1 MSRGLRILLGVLGV
15 ILVLAA
21 VLAIAITVM
30 IRRPFPK
37 TDGRVE
43 LDGLSAEVTVIRDEM
58 GIPHIYAENEKDLY
72 FAQGYVH
79 AQDRFWQMEFWRHI
93 GQGRISEIAGEATI
107 NSDKFIRTMG
117 WPRMAQDSLDYL
129 TETEPEFIELLE
141 AYSAG
146 VNAYIA
152 DNEGALSVNQ
162 TVLGL
167 VNEPWEIEPWTPLN
181 TIAWGVVMSDD
192 LSGNWDEEL
201 DRARLIRELGQADVE
216 TLLPLF
222 PYADR
227 PVIAPT
233 SEQTGD
239 LDEESRL
246 NQPATDIDW
255 GRVNLDL
262 VAAPPPDGFA
272 FGAADFVGSNNWV
285 VSGEHTESGLPLLAN
300 DPHLGI
306 QMPSIWYQVGL

>member
-117 WPRMAQDSLDYL
+117 WPR
-129 TETEPEFIELLE
+129 
-141 AYSAG
+141 
-146 VNAYIA
+146 
-152 DNEGALSVNQ
+152 
-162 TVLGL
+162 
-167 VNEPWEIEPWTPLN
+167 
-181 TIAWGVVMSDD
+181 
-192 LSGNWDEEL
+192 
-201 DRARLIRELGQADVE
+201 
-216 TLLPLF
+216 
-222 PYADR
+222 
-227 PVIAPT
+227 
-233 SEQTGD
+233 
-239 LDEESRL
+239 
-246 NQPATDIDW
+246 
-255 GRVNLDL
+255 
-262 VAAPPPDGFA
+262 
-272 FGAADFVGSNNWV
+272 
-285 VSGEHTESGLPLLAN
+285 
-300 DPHLGI
+300 
-306 QMPSIWYQVGL
+306 